1 MDRSLIILRVVH
13 VGSAMMDRPVA
24 QPATS
29 QRSVV
34 IRAATILHLVLGLG
48 FGIGTAI
55 TLRSFARTGELPM
68 TPFGFRSLAGGPF
81 EQLAPAQFTALGWAL
96 VSVCAL
102 DILAGIWLW
111 QGRRRGG
118 ALGLA
123 TSPVALAL
131 GVGFALPFLL
141 VGVPIGAALILAGR
155 RSLR

>member
-1 MDRSLIILRVVH
+1 MAH
-13 VGSAMMDRPVA
+13 
-24 QPATS
+24 PAAG
-29 QRSVV
+29 QRSAA
-34 IRAATILHLVLGLG
+34 IRAAAIVYLLLGSG

-55 TLRSFARTGELPM
+55 TLQSYARTGELPM

-96 VSVCAL
+96 VSVCAV
-102 DILAGIWLW
+102 DVLAGIWLW

-118 ALGLA
+118 AIALA

-141 VGVPIGAALILAGR
+141 VGVPIRAALVVAGR